1 MSAGPHKPGKPD
13 NELKRWWFATR
24 NSWQGYR
31 RVFAD
36 EAAFRAQCMV
46 LLLLLPLAAWLARSA
61 FEFSLLVGIWLLV
74 LAGELINSAIEAAID
89 RVGPEIHPL
98 SAKAK
103 DAGSA
108 MVLTLMILAGLVWL
122 AVILD
127 RFGGH
132 FPPWS

>member
-1 MSAGPHKPGKPD
+1 MVCHPKFLAG
-13 NELKRWWFATR
+13 L
-24 NSWQGYR
+24 S

-36 EAAFRAQCMV
+36 EAAFRAQCVV
-46 LLLLLPLAAWLARSA
+46 LLLLLPLAAGLARSA
-61 FEFSLLVGIWLLV
+61 LEFSLLVGMWLLV

-108 MVLTLMILAGLVWL
+108 MVLTLMVLAGLVWL
-122 AVILD
+122 AVIVD
-127 RFGGH
+127 RFIARA
-132 FPPWS
+132 PTQTY